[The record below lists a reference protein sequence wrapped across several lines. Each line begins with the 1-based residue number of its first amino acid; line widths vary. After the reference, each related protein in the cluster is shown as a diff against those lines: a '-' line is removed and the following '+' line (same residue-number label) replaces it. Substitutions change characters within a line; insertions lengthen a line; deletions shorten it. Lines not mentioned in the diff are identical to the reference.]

1 MAERSG
7 ATLSDVYRNMNSLEF
22 RMELAR
28 DRTQRIGTIIA
39 HEQHAAAA
47 MLPAVRGRGNHAR
60 SRRLAFW
67 ADEVRRVGWPDRF
80 GT

>member
-1 MAERSG
+1 MP
-7 ATLSDVYRNMNSLEF
+7 TLSDVHRSMNSLEF

-28 DRTQRIGTIIA
+28 DRTARIAAVVA

-47 MLPAVRGRGNHAR
+47 MLPTPRGRGNHAR

-67 ADEVRRVGWPDRF
+67 ADMVREYGWPDGRSA
-80 GT
+80 